1 MDKLQDSEI
10 QQIQSRAAAYCA
22 AAERFEQDVRAK
34 LSQYGATESQADTIV
49 GYLIRNNYLNPLRC
63 ATAFAHDKLR
73 FAGWGRIKI
82 RYALR
87 MKNVPDV
94 VVSEAL
100 ASIGED
106 DYLSRLKSILQAK
119 KRTLTGD
126 DYTVRGKL
134 MRFAA
139 SRGFEADVVV
149 KVLG

>member
-1 MDKLQDSEI
+1 MDKPQNTEI
-10 QQIQSRAAAYCA
+10 QQLQSRAAAYCA
-22 AAERFEQDVRAK
+22 AAERFVSDVRAK
-34 LSQYGATESQADTIV
+34 LAQYGATDEQAETILE
-49 GYLIRNNYLNPLRC
+49 YLTKNNYLNELRC

-87 MKNVPDV
+87 MKNVPDA

-119 KRTLTGD
+119 KRTLSGD

-149 KVLG
+149 RALG